1 MCSNLSLFSVP
12 SYSLVCVIIYQI
24 SAVGVPTGYLTY
36 VLLVGGRE
44 GGGEVHAGAV
54 GLCGGASGSGWV
66 GTLSSV
72 LGGTAP

>member
-1 MCSNLSLFSVP
+1 M
-12 SYSLVCVIIYQI
+12 
-24 SAVGVPTGYLTY
+24 GVPTGYLTY

-44 GGGEVHAGAV
+44 GGGEGSCRTGRLVSAGGHQAV
-54 GLCGGASGSGWV
+54 GGWV